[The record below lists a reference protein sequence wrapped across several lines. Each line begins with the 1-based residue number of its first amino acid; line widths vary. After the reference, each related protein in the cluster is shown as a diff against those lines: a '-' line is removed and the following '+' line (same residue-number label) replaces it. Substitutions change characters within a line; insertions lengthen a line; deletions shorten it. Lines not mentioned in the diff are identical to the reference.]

1 MARTNL
7 SLGNLYRAVSG
18 SVRTSETI
26 SIGGLNGGGS
36 DVSFTSFAAD
46 EITLNVPTFTYV
58 VESTTENATF
68 SFTVTG
74 SSFPTKVLTQ
84 SNNFTCSFDNANFS
98 VGSATLGAKP
108 TFPITPAAINVSNYS
123 EAESTLT
130 MGYADGYNLAATN
143 YGVKTTKKLFAV
155 DVYNTINQPDF
166 CLLFGTQITKADGS
180 VVNIEDLSVGDEIK
194 AWAPTGLPDET
205 LDPESDMVD
214 WRFFLKDNLEGENTS
229 AIVRDMVY
237 NFASGYY
244 SLNNGLIKG
253 TGTHPL
259 YVLDN
264 ETLKYKFKN
273 TEDLLIGDKLI
284 QNIDGTISE
293 VEIFNIELV
302 TEDVEI
308 VTLNV
313 ETTDVFL
320 SNGLISHNK
329 GTTTKPSI
337 PSSGLRMYL
346 DPSKAASTNGTDT
359 TDWLD
364 LSGWNTGVRPAGV
377 QNAAGITGGNPTYNN
392 GATRIDKY
400 WSLNGTNKFWYKDT
414 TTNING
420 GISQF
425 NTNTGTMH
433 MWIRPTLLGTS
444 TRHLFDYAGYYGVA
458 LESSNNSSL
467 DRLKFYGSAL
477 GNSAQISVSL
487 PSAGVWSMISITFQ
501 PSGTCTLYVDGTSA
515 GTFTSSA
522 FTAPSSTNFLTIGCN
537 SARTSFYN
545 GQIGPVLFYNTLQNS
560 TEVTRVY
567 NYFSPTYN
575 SY

>member
-18 SVRTSETI
+18 SVRTSEII

-284 QNIDGTISE
+284 QNIDG
-293 VEIFNIELV
+293 VMNK
-302 TEDVEI
+302 
-308 VTLNV
+308 NV
-313 ETTDVFL
+313 
-320 SNGLISHNK
+320 NRN
-329 GTTTKPSI
+329 
-337 PSSGLRMYL
+337 
-346 DPSKAASTNGTDT
+346 
-359 TDWLD
+359 
-364 LSGWNTGVRPAGV
+364 
-377 QNAAGITGGNPTYNN
+377 
-392 GATRIDKY
+392 
-400 WSLNGTNKFWYKDT
+400 
-414 TTNING
+414 
-420 GISQF
+420 
-425 NTNTGTMH
+425 
-433 MWIRPTLLGTS
+433 
-444 TRHLFDYAGYYGVA
+444 
-458 LESSNNSSL
+458 
-467 DRLKFYGSAL
+467 
-477 GNSAQISVSL
+477 
-487 PSAGVWSMISITFQ
+487 
-501 PSGTCTLYVDGTSA
+501 
-515 GTFTSSA
+515 
-522 FTAPSSTNFLTIGCN
+522 
-537 SARTSFYN
+537 
-545 GQIGPVLFYNTLQNS
+545 
-560 TEVTRVY
+560 
-567 NYFSPTYN
+567 
-575 SY
+575 